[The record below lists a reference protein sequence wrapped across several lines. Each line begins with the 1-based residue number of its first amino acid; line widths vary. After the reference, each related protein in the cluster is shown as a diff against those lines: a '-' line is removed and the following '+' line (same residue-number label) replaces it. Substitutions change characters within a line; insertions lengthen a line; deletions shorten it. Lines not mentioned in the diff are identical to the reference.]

1 MGRSSFLALRTF
13 EIVLL
18 TFLFDDISNGKVKK
32 RKVLGKNHQSVSDGN
47 FPATGGKMF
56 DAIHI
61 LSPKF
66 KCKFQ
71 YVGMTVK
78 FLCLQNG
85 SHVLRTPSL
94 LLWQHTLTLKW
105 TVFYKHR
112 KNCECCPSHSCH
124 EVSQFVNNSQQMCH

>member
-1 MGRSSFLALRTF
+1 MEKLRKEKYLEKIIKALVTGIF
-13 EIVLL
+13 QPL
-18 TFLFDDISNGKVKK
+18 
-32 RKVLGKNHQSVSDGN
+32 
-47 FPATGGKMF
+47 GGKRF

-85 SHVLRTPSL
+85 SHVLRTPSFL
-94 LLWQHTLTLKW
+94 L
-105 TVFYKHR
+105 
-112 KNCECCPSHSCH
+112 
-124 EVSQFVNNSQQMCH
+124 